1 MRGVG
6 RLGSALQGL
15 QDRVRPM
22 FRSLGISASG
32 LSAQRQ
38 RIDAIAQNIANAET
52 TRTAE
57 GGAYKRRIVQMEE
70 QGWMPDP
77 AALAAGDIWPTG
89 QPAGELAIPPF
100 ETEGGVRVAGVA
112 EDTTEGPL
120 VYDPGHP
127 DADTNGYVRMPNV
140 ELTQEIVEM
149 MEARRYYEA
158 NATAFQAI
166 KSMLQR
172 ATQI

>member
-1 MRGVG
+1 MKGVG
-6 RLGSALQGL
+6 RIGSVLQGM

-52 TRTAE
+52 TRTTD

-70 QGWMPDP
+70 KGWTPDM
-77 AALAAGDIWPTG
+77 ATLEAGNIWPTG
-89 QPAGELAIPPF
+89 QPAGELPIPPF
-100 ETEGGVRVAGVA
+100 ETEGGVRVAGIA
-112 EDTTEGPL
+112 EDATEGPL

-127 DADTNGYVRMPNV
+127 DADANGYVRMPNV
-140 ELTQEIVEM
+140 DLTQEIVEM
-149 MEARRYYEA
+149 MEARRFYEA

-166 KSMLQR
+166 KNMLQR
-172 ATQI
+172 AAQI

>member
-1 MRGVG
+1 
-6 RLGSALQGL
+6 
-15 QDRVRPM
+15 
-22 FRSLGISASG
+22 
-32 LSAQRQ
+32 
-38 RIDAIAQNIANAET
+38 
-52 TRTAE
+52 
-57 GGAYKRRIVQMEE
+57 
-70 QGWMPDP
+70 
-77 AALAAGDIWPTG
+77 
-89 QPAGELAIPPF
+89 
-100 ETEGGVRVAGVA
+100 VRVAGVA